1 MKRSHL
7 LTVLVLIGV
16 LAMPYVASAST
27 VAFRQE
33 YLLGAR
39 ERVSGN
45 LLVGSSTVSIGGT
58 VSGDAIVAGG
68 TVAITGPVFGDVLTT
83 GGTILISGPVSG
95 DVRVVGG
102 QITLGGPVSGD
113 VVVAGGNVHLLPN
126 AQIGGNIISAAGMVA
141 LDGDVRGSVTIRSG
155 KALLNGSIGGNVDA
169 KTDEAIVLGDHAVIG
184 GDFKYS
190 SSKEAQITSGAV
202 IRGETIFT
210 QAKGQIRGKFGNGI
224 LWGLIGVITA
234 FGMLMAFGAVLVA
247 VWLWRR
253 PITDFCQHTYNNWWP
268 SVGHG
273 IVWGIITPV
282 VVILL
287 LVSIVGFI
295 PGVLLAMAY
304 GMSIAITKVISFM
317 FVGAIVAMVIQ
328 RNSSTLRVSWWNAIL
343 GVILLSI
350 VGMIP
355 LIGWIASIIIFLGVF
370 GSFVQRV
377 RSAVSLIR

>member
-1 MKRSHL
+1 M
-7 LTVLVLIGV
+7 
-16 LAMPYVASAST
+16 
-27 VAFRQE
+27 
-33 YLLGAR
+33 
-39 ERVSGN
+39 N
-45 LLVGSSTVSIGGT
+45 
-58 VSGDAIVAGG
+58 
-68 TVAITGPVFGDVLTT
+68 
-83 GGTILISGPVSG
+83 
-95 DVRVVGG
+95 
-102 QITLGGPVSGD
+102 
-113 VVVAGGNVHLLPN
+113 
-126 AQIGGNIISAAGMVA
+126 
-141 LDGDVRGSVTIRSG
+141 
-155 KALLNGSIGGNVDA
+155 
-169 KTDEAIVLGDHAVIG
+169 
-184 GDFKYS
+184 
-190 SSKEAQITSGAV
+190 ITSGAIV
-202 IRGETIFT
+202 RGDTIFSQT
-210 QAKGQIRGKFGNGI
+210 KGRVGGKFSGGI
-224 LWGLIGVITA
+224 LWGLIGIITA

-304 GMSIAITKVISFM
+304 GMSIAISKVISFM
-317 FVGAIVAMVIQ
+317 FVGALVAMLIQ
-328 RNSSTLRVSWWNAIL
+328 RNSPTLRVSWWNAII
-343 GVILLSI
+343 GVIILSL